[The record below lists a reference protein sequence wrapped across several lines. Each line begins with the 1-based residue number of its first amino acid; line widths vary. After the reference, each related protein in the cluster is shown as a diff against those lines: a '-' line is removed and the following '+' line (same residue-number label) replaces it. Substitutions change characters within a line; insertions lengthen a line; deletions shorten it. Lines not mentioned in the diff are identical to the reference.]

1 MRYRWSRL
9 STIGG
14 VVSALA
20 GIIGAIIPLLLDHKG
35 FPLHTVLIYGGIV
48 VAVVAIGALVS
59 WIWSRIRRR
68 LLKVR
73 ISGDATLAGVPDESY
88 EVTKD
93 SGKLATEDVRLKEY
107 RTKRDEAE
115 KELGLYLPA
124 NPRGAKRLIN
134 HERLYSQIAEDRH
147 IFGGTPE
154 LNYRHLAK
162 WVLIIEHWPGL
173 GAALTREPDKIRAL
187 ENCTNMESLQNELNT
202 IDTHIRATDEL
213 LNVLSKAIPLSL
225 ILGRLVRFEPSIT
238 SLQETTSQ
246 APEPVILA
254 ANPTEQSETLGA

>member
-115 KELGLYLPA
+115 KELGPYLPA

-147 IFGGTPE
+147 IFGGTP
-154 LNYRHLAK
+154 N
-162 WVLIIEHWPGL
+162 LIIATSQNG
-173 GAALTREPDKIRAL
+173 
-187 ENCTNMESLQNELNT
+187 SLLLST
-202 IDTHIRATDEL
+202 GRGSEL
-213 LNVLSKAIPLSL
+213 LSHGNRTKFEPQKIVLTWKACRTSL
-225 ILGRLVRFEPSIT
+225 ILLILILEPLT
-238 SLQETTSQ
+238 
-246 APEPVILA
+246 
-254 ANPTEQSETLGA
+254 NC